1 MRELN
6 KSIFFTRAE
15 LELIYKALS
24 EYSPDEPDHKLIK
37 VGLTLKIGDDLINAY
52 KFELLGR
59 NQRND
64 NKNQHCGVYR
74 FYYST
79 IYFNMFSTYD

>member
-1 MRELN
+1 MSESN
-6 KSIFFTRAE
+6 KSIFFNRAE

-52 KFELLGR
+52 RFEL
-59 NQRND
+59 QEM
-64 NKNQHCGVYR
+64 KKK
-74 FYYST
+74 
-79 IYFNMFSTYD
+79 

>member
-6 KSIFFTRAE
+6 KSIFFTCAE

-52 KFELLGR
+52 KFEL
-59 NQRND
+59 QEM
-64 NKNQHCGVYR
+64 KKK
-74 FYYST
+74 
-79 IYFNMFSTYD
+79 

>member
-6 KSIFFTRAE
+6 KSVFFTRVE

-52 KFELLGR
+52 KFELLER
-59 NQRND
+59 NQID
-64 NKNQHCGVYR
+64 DSKN
-74 FYYST
+74 
-79 IYFNMFSTYD
+79 

>member
-1 MRELN
+1 MRDSN
-6 KSIFFTRAE
+6 KAVFFTRAE

-52 KFELLGR
+52 RFELQEMR
-59 NQRND
+59 
-64 NKNQHCGVYR
+64 KK
-74 FYYST
+74 
-79 IYFNMFSTYD
+79 

>member
-6 KSIFFTRAE
+6 KSVFFTRAE

-52 KFELLGR
+52 RFELQEMR
-59 NQRND
+59 
-64 NKNQHCGVYR
+64 KK
-74 FYYST
+74 
-79 IYFNMFSTYD
+79 